1 MSHGLSVCQVRVI
14 TGQEYVSNILDMC
27 SKVIQLICLI
37 FFKSG
42 FQIRSIIFVYQCE
55 VDRLYLYRFIVF
67 VKLFKSEFD
76 SFFQMLFRQ
85 FDTTEWININF
96 TICIRLYDSVYTRTK
111 TRLCSFMVNVANV
124 LTHAQDRVCNQILV
138 WNH

>member
-1 MSHGLSVCQVRVI
+1 MLNYVDMSHGLSVCQVRVI

-55 VDRLYLYRFIVF
+55 VDRL
-67 VKLFKSEFD
+67 
-76 SFFQMLFRQ
+76 
-85 FDTTEWININF
+85 
-96 TICIRLYDSVYTRTK
+96 
-111 TRLCSFMVNVANV
+111 
-124 LTHAQDRVCNQILV
+124 
-138 WNH
+138 